1 MKNHFSWLPETVK
14 KWKHGILLSME
25 ELDKSYNVC
34 SKRNETKVKDKMYK
48 LLNKNSGLLN
58 LNYINSF
65 LMRVNIIYKK
75 VSHHLLYNTINIAV
89 LHLWM
94 FKKSS
99 KKIFHLVEF
108 GHICNYTLEKVICIQ
123 C

>member
-1 MKNHFSWLPETVK
+1 MKNHFSWFPETVK
-14 KWKHGILLSME
+14 KWKRGILLSME
-25 ELDKSYNVC
+25 ELDISYNVC
-34 SKRNETKVKDKMYK
+34 FKRNETKVKNKMYK
-48 LLNKNSGLLN
+48 LLNKYSGLLN

-94 FKKSS
+94 FKKNLR
-99 KKIFHLVEF
+99 KKYFTWWNLDI
-108 GHICNYTLEKVICIQ
+108 YVII
-123 C
+123 